1 MVTIDTCGFEVIEE
15 ESLRCWCWVRI
26 SDGAGLK
33 LIAWPTC
40 SQDCHLEARPACQR
54 NIAVPE
60 PLVLKD
66 DKNTMEVVEMAQKML
81 AR

>member
-1 MVTIDTCGFEVIEE
+1 M
-15 ESLRCWCWVRI
+15 
-26 SDGAGLK
+26 
-33 LIAWPTC
+33 AWPTC

-54 NIAVPE
+54 DIAVPE

>member
-1 MVTIDTCGFEVIEE
+1 MFRSPHYAKQALPI
-15 ESLRCWCWVRI
+15 LRLC
-26 SDGAGLK
+26 
-33 LIAWPTC
+33 
-40 SQDCHLEARPACQR
+40 
-54 NIAVPE
+54 AVPE